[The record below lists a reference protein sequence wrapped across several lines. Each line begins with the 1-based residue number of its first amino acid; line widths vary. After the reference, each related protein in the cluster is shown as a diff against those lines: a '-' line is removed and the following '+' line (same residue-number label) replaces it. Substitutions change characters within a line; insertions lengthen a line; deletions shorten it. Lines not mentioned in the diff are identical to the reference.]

1 MSYYE
6 EGMMGLGDLPAGAT
20 IPSGAQYAL
29 GFQVTGLTPTTSPQA
44 VSALRAVVGTAFRGN
59 LVAAGWGPA
68 YGVPSGR
75 LYAVL
80 QTARGLTGA
89 DMNTVAH
96 MITGALPSRLPGTTV
111 TNTNFHL
118 VGGSGGGAAET
129 AAASIT
135 GAIDP
140 VTGLLTA
147 LTSGTPATYPGA
159 DAGYPIA
166 TEPAEN
172 FFTQSVG
179 GVPVWGLLAG
189 GVVAIGA
196 IAYVFMGKPKTAATV
211 TANRKSKRGKKQHR
225 WRNRQGQWH
234 VGGGYGRERGQG
246 RGGRDR
252 VRRSSSDGPSWLN
265 TNGRRTR

>member
-6 EGMMGLGDLPAGAT
+6 DGLMGLGDLPAGAAVPT
-20 IPSGAQYAL
+20 GSRYAL

-80 QTARGLTGA
+80 ETARGLTGA
-89 DMNTVAH
+89 DLNTVAH
-96 MITGALPSRLPGTTV
+96 MIIGALPSRLPGTTV
-111 TNTNFHL
+111 ANTNFHQ
-118 VGGSGGGAAET
+118 VGGSGGGSG
-129 AAASIT
+129 AAATIT

-140 VTGLLTA
+140 VTGLLAA
-147 LTSGTPATYPGA
+147 LTPGTATPDPAAYYPVT
-159 DAGYPIA
+159 
-166 TEPAEN
+166 TEPNTES
-172 FFTQSVG
+172 FFTQDVG

-196 IAYVFMGKPKTAATV
+196 IAYVFMGKPKTAAAV
-211 TANRKSKRGKKQHR
+211 TANRKSKRGKKQR
-225 WRNRQGQWH
+225 RRRNRRGRWLP
-234 VGGGYGRERGQG
+234 GGGYGGE
-246 RGGRDR
+246 GGHRI
-252 VRRSSSDGPSWLN
+252 RRSAEDGPPWLN